1 VRLTYSW
8 RELVPDSAD
17 FARRRWGAVADLSD
31 TVRSLGGAGRRS
43 LGIDDPSIVTFEGVI
58 TGRDDDTGGDEIYL
72 TVTNGDGDS
81 QSFDVEG
88 LTDQYVVGRRMVVR
102 FVEIGR
108 LKNGRRL
115 KDVVQIWLG

>member
-8 RELVPDSAD
+8 RELVPDSAA
-17 FARRRWGAVADLSD
+17 FARRLWGADADLSD
-31 TVRSLGGAGRRS
+31 TVQSLGGAGWRS
-43 LGIDDPSIVTFEGVI
+43 LGIDDPSIITFDGVI
-58 TGRDDDTGGDEIYL
+58 AERDDDTDGEEIYL

-81 QSFDVEG
+81 QLFDVDK
-88 LTDQYVVGRRMVVR
+88 LTDEYIVGRRMVVR

-108 LKNGRRL
+108 LKNGRQL